1 MRASLSINLV
11 TRGFLILGVAVVAMG
26 PARAQEAVQTGGA
39 PANAWQSYDWLK
51 PAQDQQRQAASGETF
66 HASAGQDV
74 NDPFAVLST
83 GSLWQ
88 EKYGADYTRR
98 LADTLSL
105 SCQTSTVVA
114 TDDAQDISHGQEVGL
129 QFQPVEGFTFRG
141 DLHDAVSD
149 APLTV
154 DSTTTG
160 AGCSAESHLPLN
172 AVLTLGLRADRTS
185 TDAPSGLDT
194 QTNAYD
200 AQWKQGLGALPLTA
214 SLKGHYEGTSDGS
227 GPATSLPSL
236 EQSLEW
242 KPLQNTTI
250 QAGLRQQQYQEYP
263 GVDHQLNE
271 ALFADWSQ
279 KVVDNVS
286 WHSYAEVLNS
296 KGLLD
301 QAPAAPIASGANGT
315 AQATTPGSNSSP
327 TSSLPVSIDDQ
338 TLTFSTGPSFK
349 LQKDISASVEYSDR
363 WDKNPAAGNA
373 GQEQRVSV
381 SVKGTF

>member
-214 SLKGHYEGTSDGS
+214 ILKGHSQ
-227 GPATSLPSL
+227 GPLRGHIRRLGAGDEPSL
-236 EQSLEW
+236 
-242 KPLQNTTI
+242 
-250 QAGLRQQQYQEYP
+250 AGAIAGVEAAPEHHDP
-263 GVDHQLNE
+263 GG
-271 ALFADWSQ
+271 S
-279 KVVDNVS
+279 
-286 WHSYAEVLNS
+286 
-296 KGLLD
+296 
-301 QAPAAPIASGANGT
+301 APAAI
-315 AQATTPGSNSSP
+315 PGISRR
-327 TSSLPVSIDDQ
+327 
-338 TLTFSTGPSFK
+338 GPSAERGALCRLVAK
-349 LQKDISASVEYSDR
+349 SGR
-363 WDKNPAAGNA
+363 
-373 GQEQRVSV
+373 
-381 SVKGTF
+381 